1 VNFSEK
7 ERMEKM
13 KAKVGKQ
20 QVNMLKNKEFEVKSG
35 EKKSNDE
42 DLQLKTS
49 EHGKKENLLEA
60 EVDRQMEII
69 RQGAL
74 EIIGEEDL
82 RRKIKRSLKTGKPMQ
97 VKLGLDPSAP
107 DIHLGHGVVLRKI
120 RQMQNLGHHAVLII
134 GDFTGK
140 IGDPT
145 GKSKGRVALTDREV
159 LENAKTYQEQ
169 IFRIL
174 DPEKTQVRFNG
185 EWLELLTLGE
195 VVELAATVT
204 VARMLERDDFQRR
217 YEQHI
222 PIGLHEFFY
231 PLMQAYDSVAIEA
244 DVELGGRDQT
254 FNILMGRSLQKER
267 GMEPQAAIFMPLLEG
282 LDGKEKM
289 SKSLGNTIG
298 VQEEAKVMFKKVMEV
313 PDELILRYFELATDI
328 LPEDLRRIKEELEEG
343 RNPRDVKLVLAR
355 MITGLYHDPQK
366 YEEAEVFYEEAF
378 GRKGIPE
385 QVDELVIRRK
395 TDEISLQEL
404 IIPLVEQRLIKSGN
418 EFRRMCAQ
426 GGIQIN
432 GVKVS
437 ELNQTCQDGDVIKIG
452 KKKFL
457 RVKISS

>member
-1 VNFSEK
+1 
-7 ERMEKM
+7 
-13 KAKVGKQ
+13 
-20 QVNMLKNKEFEVKSG
+20 
-35 EKKSNDE
+35 
-42 DLQLKTS
+42 
-49 EHGKKENLLEA
+49 
-60 EVDRQMEII
+60 
-69 RQGAL
+69 
-74 EIIGEEDL
+74 
-82 RRKIKRSLKTGKPMQ
+82 
-97 VKLGLDPSAP
+97 
-107 DIHLGHGVVLRKI
+107 
-120 RQMQNLGHHAVLII
+120 
-134 GDFTGK
+134 
-140 IGDPT
+140 
-145 GKSKGRVALTDREV
+145 

-185 EWLELLTLGE
+185 EWLELLTMGE
-195 VVELAATVT
+195 VLELAATVT

-267 GMEPQAAIFMPLLEG
+267 RMEPQAAIFMPLLEG
-282 LDGKEKM
+282 LDGVEKM

-298 VQEEAKVMFKKVMEV
+298 VQDEAKVMFKKVMEV
-313 PDELILRYFELATDI
+313 PDELILKYFELATDI
-328 LPEDLRRIKEELEEG
+328 LPGDLRRIKEDLDEG

-366 YEEAEVFYEEAF
+366 CGEAEVFYEEAF

-385 QVDELVIRRK
+385 QVDELVVRK
-395 TDEISLQEL
+395 KSAETGLSVAADQTVATDQTAAADQTVAADQAVATEQTAVADQTAATDQTAAADQTETAEQRLDTDEVPLQEL
-404 IIPLVEQRLIKSGN
+404 IIPLVEQGFIKSGN
-418 EFRRMCAQ
+418 EFRRMCSQ
-426 GGIQIN
+426 GGIQLN

-437 ELNQTCQDGDVIKIG
+437 ELTKNCREGDVIKIG

-457 RVKISS
+457 RIIIE